1 MSPSEDTETKQAST
15 NSHAKSSWHQLLI
28 IGNGFD
34 LECGLKSAFGDFI
47 ATKRKSLT
55 PSGSLYSGTDE
66 YTWQQTVTKTD
77 CTVWDLFLKEQRE
90 ENWCNIEAEILA
102 QIKYLNARFSE
113 LNQIDQYIS
122 ERSNDLYSYD
132 FAYLYRFKLSYD
144 IYQYI
149 FLRED
154 RSALSSKKN
163 FNLFILKELHRFE
176 EAFSEYLREQIM
188 LDISADYADIKDHPE
203 NLYTTSAKTKLRA
216 LLSFGLQS
224 DNRQSETFSILSFN
238 YTGPFDI
245 SPYKIGQRIPYTNIH
260 GICSEGEEI
269 IFGIDGKENLA
280 DEIARPFTKTYRLL
294 GLGGP
299 NARDVVRSDT
309 QCIKFYGHSLSD
321 ADYSYFQ
328 AIFDAVHLYSSD
340 VSLVFFYRCF
350 DEKDPL
356 IHRSEMMNK
365 VINLLTAYGATL
377 ENKDHGKNL
386 IHKLLLEGRLSVQE
400 IRFDSQSATDPS

>member
-1 MSPSEDTETKQAST
+1 MSLSEDTDTKQPT
-15 NSHAKSSWHQLLI
+15 AKGDTKPSWHQLLI

-34 LECGLKSAFGDFI
+34 LECGLKSSFGHFI
-47 ATKRKSLT
+47 ATKRKLLA
-55 PSGSLYSGTDE
+55 PSGTLYSGTDE
-66 YTWQQTVTKTD
+66 YTWRETVTKTD

-90 ENWCNIEAEILA
+90 ENWCDIEAEILE

-113 LNQIDQYIS
+113 LTYINQYIS
-122 ERSNDLYSYD
+122 ERSNDLASYD
-132 FAYLYRFKLSYD
+132 FEHLYRFKLSYD

-149 FLRED
+149 SLRENG
-154 RSALSSKKN
+154 STLSSEKN

-176 EAFSEYLREQIM
+176 DAFSEYLREQIIG
-188 LDISADYADIKDHPE
+188 DISADHADKKDHPE
-203 NLYTTSAKTKLRA
+203 NLYTTAAKTKLHT

-224 DNRQSETFSILSFN
+224 DNRQSKTFSILSFN

-245 SPYKIGQRIPYTNIH
+245 SPDEIGQRIAYTNIH

-269 IFGIDGKENLA
+269 IFGIDGKENLEN
-280 DEIARPFTKTYRLL
+280 EITRPFTKTYRLL

-299 NARDVVRSDT
+299 QAHDVVSANTR
-309 QCIKFYGHSLSD
+309 CIKFYGHSLSD

-356 IHRSEMMNK
+356 SHRSEMTNK

-386 IHKLLLEGRLSVQE
+386 IHKLLLEGRLSVEE
-400 IRFDSQSATDPS
+400 IRFDSQSDN